1 VRRVALNTIYNQTK
15 TKAEQKRYR
24 HTRIQIGEI
33 SQEKRKQ
40 NKKTYYTKYQG
51 IWIDIRKNRE
61 EKTKEK
67 KRKEDE
73 SQIQ

>member
-15 TKAEQKRYR
+15 TKAEQKRYP
-24 HTRIQIGEI
+24 HTKIQIGEI
-33 SQEKRKQ
+33 SHEKRKQ
-40 NKKTYYTKYQG
+40 NKKTYYTILYQG
-51 IWIDIRKNRE
+51 IWIDRRRI
-61 EKTKEK
+61 EKRN

>member
-15 TKAEQKRYR
+15 TKAGQKNYP
-24 HTRIQIGEI
+24 HTKIQIGEI
-33 SQEKRKQ
+33 SHEKRKQ
-40 NKKTYYTKYQG
+40 NKKTYYTILYQG
-51 IWIDIRKNRE
+51 IWIDRRKNRE
-61 EKTKEK
+61 EKT